1 MATESNKRTALAE
14 FKDRHKHVHFMLVE
28 EDTLHL
34 RVNGLVAGTRNIP
47 LHYLAKGVFHP
58 IAAYT
63 RSITR
68 VFRRSKAFA
77 DKLFSFEEEHRN
89 KPLESAGNLL
99 GVQYDALLD
108 SYESYLFAL
117 EGLFEDLASIASC
130 FWADPPKRIRSD
142 AYRRF
147 KIELEAMSST
157 TAYVVNKIKHNQAML
172 GGFHSIA
179 ANPELRLAVPG
190 FMLVRAIGDG
200 AGADPD
206 FPRFENSAISFFSDF
221 RRTLTSVVAASEA
234 LSDFLEEVNVEQD
247 RSGPIGPKWNDV
259 PDTVFSLSR
268 LAHPSELH
276 EFVFE
281 RISFD
286 PFPIKREPMIGSIR
300 YGSPPS
306 DLACGERMLMFEGD
320 GYTRSYNLPRPLQM
334 HPTDKPEVVA
344 SITSRI

>member
-1 MATESNKRTALAE
+1 MEKVIRVRLINDPTQVGFLTGRDQVRMGRRLLQVQFMDSLSWKPESQLE
-14 FKDRHKHVHFMLVE
+14 YID
-28 EDTLHL
+28 
-34 RVNGLVAGTRNIP
+34 NIRLSP
-47 LHYLAKGVFHP
+47 L
-58 IAAYT
+58 
-63 RSITR
+63 
-68 VFRRSKAFA
+68 
-77 DKLFSFEEEHRN
+77 DM
-89 KPLESAGNLL
+89 LESKKL
-99 GVQYDALLD
+99 GRP
-108 SYESYLFAL
+108 
-117 EGLFEDLASIASC
+117 I
-130 FWADPPKRIRSD
+130 
-142 AYRRF
+142 
-147 KIELEAMSST
+147 
-157 TAYVVNKIKHNQAML
+157 
-172 GGFHSIA
+172 
-179 ANPELRLAVPG
+179 
-190 FMLVRAIGDG
+190 
-200 AGADPD
+200 
-206 FPRFENSAISFFSDF
+206 DF

-268 LAHPSELH
+268 LAYPSELH